1 MVKLSPGPLEEKVSG
16 VGSGAAPPLHP
27 PLLKI
32 TVRLSRKVHH
42 LYHYCGSSHQGV
54 SSLPQA
60 PLLGSASLA
69 APCLLHPLPNPP
81 LPLLLPTPGLSLS

>member
-16 VGSGAAPPLHP
+16 VGSGAGAAPPLHP

-69 APCLLHPLPNPP
+69 APY
-81 LPLLLPTPGLSLS
+81 LLLPLPQPYGLKS